1 MEAMEIN
8 GPVRIHDVV
17 VYPGD
22 LIVADDSGICVVP
35 AELIEKLIDE
45 AESIGDAEDNMRD
58 LIKSKAPISELR
70 PLFRKRYD

>member
-1 MEAMEIN
+1 MEIN
-8 GPVRIHDVV
+8 GPVRLHDLV

-35 AELIEKLIDE
+35 SDRIVQLIDE
-45 AESIGDAEDNMRD
+45 AETIGAAEDKMRE
-58 LIKSKAPISELR
+58 LIATKAPISELR